1 VISSAV
7 GTRRS
12 TGERLVYARSTGGHR
27 QSYVD
32 RLGAMFGLQ
41 PVAGR
46 IDRRLFKRLVAADI
60 LLIATLDDHLMSFA
74 AVASARS
81 MRRRPTTALFLR
93 AQKCFEH
100 GRWYYGAKRRAFR
113 TLKRLPRL
121 TVASITPFAVAPRHA
136 EVAHAGVYDPQY
148 WDLHDGSKLRNPPRT
163 ALADEV
169 AERAAGRHVICALG
183 TLSLDKGIAF
193 LADTIVQNPAVAS
206 KLLVVA
212 AGNVPSDAA
221 SGISK
226 ISGAGALVVD
236 RFVSDDELESLYG
249 VSDSIW
255 TCYEPRYD
263 QSSGIF
269 GRAIQTGVRPVV
281 RAGSISEAFAK
292 AHGLDHAA
300 ASYGNC
306 SELAELLM
314 NSPEAWRSSRLSD
327 PNRTTLVGG
336 WRDHF
341 IETIEA
347 GLGLSDAPQ
356 GAR

>member
-1 VISSAV
+1 MIPSAA

-27 QSYVD
+27 QSYLD

-74 AVASARS
+74 TIVSARS

-93 AQKCFEH
+93 AQKCFEN
-100 GRWYYGAKRRAFR
+100 GRWYYAAKRRAFR
-113 TLKRLPRL
+113 ALKRLPHL

-169 AERAAGRHVICALG
+169 AERAAGRHVLCALG
-183 TLSLDKGIAF
+183 KLSLDKGIAF
-193 LADTIVQNPAVAS
+193 LADTIEQNPAVAS
-206 KLLVVA
+206 KVLVVA
-212 AGNVPSDAA
+212 AGNVLPDAA
-221 SGISK
+221 SCISK
-226 ISGAGALVVD
+226 ISGVGALVID

-249 VSDSIW
+249 VSQSIW
-255 TCYEPRYD
+255 ACYAPRYD

-281 RAGSISEAFAK
+281 RAGSISETFAK
-292 AHGLDHAA
+292 VHGLDHVA

-306 SELAELLM
+306 SDLAELLM
-314 NSPEAWRSSRLSD
+314 KSSQPARLSRSSDAARSILMA
-327 PNRTTLVGG
+327 G